1 MLDLLAR
8 ARPLA
13 AAIGAQG
20 RRMFRAAYSWDR
32 VRAVWL
38 DALETASQVASAR

>member
-8 ARPLA
+8 AKPLA

-20 RRMFRAAYSWDR
+20 HRYAQAEYSWDR
-32 VRAVWL
+32 VRERWL
-38 DALETASQVASAR
+38 AALAEVARA